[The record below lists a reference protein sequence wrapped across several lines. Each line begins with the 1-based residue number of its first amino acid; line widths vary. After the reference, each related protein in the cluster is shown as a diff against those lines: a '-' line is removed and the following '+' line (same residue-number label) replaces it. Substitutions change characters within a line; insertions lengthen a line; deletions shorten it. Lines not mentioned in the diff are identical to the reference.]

1 MTLFATRWQRL
12 ELRFTSTVRYDN
24 PVQDVTLH
32 AHFTAPSG
40 REYTVPG
47 FWDGDNVWRVRF
59 APDEEDW
66 WQYTT
71 FCSDPDNGGLHDHQG
86 AFECNEGEGLTAFE
100 NHGPVRLAANRRYL
114 AHADGKPFFWLGDT
128 GWYGSLL
135 ATDEEWTYYC
145 WTRARQGYTA
155 VQIQTTQW
163 AALPNGDRLGEH
175 AFTGNERIVINPAF
189 FQRLDQ
195 RLDTLNRFGL
205 LAVPV
210 LLWTAVWMDPAMNR
224 LNPGNSLP
232 EDQAIVLANY
242 MVARWQAHDVAWILN
257 GDGRYEG
264 GVAARWRRIG
274 QAVFGEVPHAPV
286 TMHPCGTHWPYADFQ
301 EEAWLDIV
309 GYQSGH
315 SSSAEALRWITSGPP
330 ATDWRKMPARPF
342 INLEP
347 PYENHMAFPSSERF
361 GPQAVRRAIY
371 WSLLNA
377 PTAGVTYGGHG
388 VWGWDDGSAP
398 PLGHPK
404 TGIPYPWQDALH
416 MAAGEQMAHLAK
428 LMRTI
433 RWHELR
439 PAPELVT
446 VQPGDQ
452 EPRRYIAAAQSAD
465 RSLALFYIPEDDQVT
480 LDLSGWRVRPTA
492 EWFNPRNGERQPAF
506 GSTQQFITPTPGDWV
521 LLLQTK

>member
-1 MTLFATRWQRL
+1 
-12 ELRFTSTVRYDN
+12 
-24 PVQDVTLH
+24 
-32 AHFTAPSG
+32 
-40 REYTVPG
+40 
-47 FWDGDNVWRVRF
+47 
-59 APDEEDW
+59 
-66 WQYTT
+66 
-71 FCSDPDNGGLHDHQG
+71 
-86 AFECNEGEGLTAFE
+86 
-100 NHGPVRLAANRRYL
+100 
-114 AHADGKPFFWLGDT
+114 
-128 GWYGSLL
+128 
-135 ATDEEWTYYC
+135 
-145 WTRARQGYTA
+145 
-155 VQIQTTQW
+155 
-163 AALPNGDRLGEH
+163 
-175 AFTGNERIVINPAF
+175 
-189 FQRLDQ
+189 
-195 RLDTLNRFGL
+195 
-205 LAVPV
+205 
-210 LLWTAVWMDPAMNR
+210 MNR

-264 GVAARWRRIG
+264 DAATRWRRIG
-274 QAVFGEVPHAPV
+274 QAVFGEGPHAPV

-301 EEAWLDIV
+301 AEAWLDIV

-315 SSSAEALRWITSGPP
+315 SISDDALRWITSGPP
-330 ATDWRKMPARPF
+330 ATDWRKLPARPF

-347 PYENHMAFPSSERF
+347 PYENHMAFPSNERF

-433 RWHELR
+433 PWHELR
-439 PAPELVT
+439 PAPELVA
-446 VQPGDQ
+446 VQPGNQ

-465 RSLALFYIPEDDQVT
+465 RSLALVYIPEDDQVT

-506 GSTQQFITPTPGDWV
+506 GSTQQFITPTPGDWL

>member
-1 MTLFATRWQRL
+1 
-12 ELRFTSTVRYDN
+12 
-24 PVQDVTLH
+24 
-32 AHFTAPSG
+32 
-40 REYTVPG
+40 
-47 FWDGDNVWRVRF
+47 
-59 APDEEDW
+59 
-66 WQYTT
+66 
-71 FCSDPDNGGLHDHQG
+71 
-86 AFECNEGEGLTAFE
+86 
-100 NHGPVRLAANRRYL
+100 
-114 AHADGKPFFWLGDT
+114 
-128 GWYGSLL
+128 
-135 ATDEEWTYYC
+135 
-145 WTRARQGYTA
+145 
-155 VQIQTTQW
+155 
-163 AALPNGDRLGEH
+163 
-175 AFTGNERIVINPAF
+175 
-189 FQRLDQ
+189 
-195 RLDTLNRFGL
+195 
-205 LAVPV
+205 
-210 LLWTAVWMDPAMNR
+210 
-224 LNPGNSLP
+224 
-232 EDQAIVLANY
+232 
-242 MVARWQAHDVAWILN
+242 
-257 GDGRYEG
+257 
-264 GVAARWRRIG
+264 
-274 QAVFGEVPHAPV
+274 
-286 TMHPCGTHWPYADFQ
+286 
-301 EEAWLDIV
+301 
-309 GYQSGH
+309 
-315 SSSAEALRWITSGPP
+315 
-330 ATDWRKMPARPF
+330 
-342 INLEP
+342 
-347 PYENHMAFPSSERF
+347 MAFPSSERF